1 MPDPF
6 RAHIDLSIAD
16 PDLQVALDGNAEK
29 RIAGRRQAFTSLP
42 DYQER
47 RQRAHAVRADVI
59 ANLDNYLDKFIRHAE
74 ENGFSVHRAADGAE
88 AVQIILEISQQNQA
102 KLIAKSKTMV
112 SEEINLNHLLEAAG
126 LRVVETDLGEFIVQI
141 RGEKPSHIITPAVHL
156 RRGQVGQTF
165 HEKLGVPLTDSIPE
179 MTSVARKTLR
189 EVFLTADIGL
199 SGVNFGVVENGTV
212 CVMTNEGNG
221 RMVTTVPPVHIALM
235 GMERLVPSMDDLAL
249 MMSLLPRSATGQK
262 MTVYASLLK
271 GPRGEDDA
279 DGPTQRHLVLVD
291 NGRSKLRTSTLAE
304 ILYCIR
310 CGACL
315 NACPVFREIGGHA
328 YVDAKGMGAAYTGP
342 MGSVLSPALFG
353 QAEFS
358 HLARASSLCGACKEA
373 CPVDI
378 DLPKLL
384 IRVRSGGLQIETR
397 HTPKNVPF
405 SLNLGLR
412 MFAWAAKSAWRYH
425 AAQRMLGI
433 FGRLAAPSS
442 EWIKLPALTGWG
454 YSKDFPRPAQRPF
467 HDQLPSGETSPLAA
481 PAHVQPVQGA
491 KTAQAAEIPNPDP
504 SLAERVARFDTEL
517 TALEGKFICVMQA
530 ELVQKVWALLHER
543 KITSIIAWEADRL
556 PVGLLDGLVEKG
568 IQVTHTP
575 DPKVEAGLTGALAGV
590 AETGTLVLPG
600 GKGRPLTTSLL
611 PQLHIAVLRAENILP
626 DMAAALKLPEL
637 RQCAAAALVSG
648 PSRTAD
654 IEMTLTLGVHGPRDV
669 TVFCLVD

>member
-1 MPDPF
+1 MPDEF
-6 RAHIDLSIAD
+6 HAHIDISIAD

-29 RIAGRRQAFTSLP
+29 RMAGRRQAFATIP

-59 ANLDNYLDKFIRHAE
+59 ANLDDYLFEFIRHVE
-74 ENGFSVHRAADGAE
+74 DNGFVVHRAADGAQ
-88 AVQIILEISQQNQA
+88 AVQIILEIIQQNQA
-102 KLIAKSKTMV
+102 KLVAKSKTMV

-165 HEKLGVPLTDSIPE
+165 HDKLGVPLTDSIPE

-199 SGVNFGVVENGTV
+199 SGVNFGVIENGTI

-235 GMERLVPSMDDLAL
+235 GMERLVPTMDDLAL

-271 GPRGEDDA
+271 GPRGEEDA

-291 NGRSKLRTSTLAE
+291 NGRSKLRSSALAE

-328 YVDAKGMGAAYTGP
+328 YVDVKGAGGAYTGP

-384 IRVRSGGLQIETR
+384 LRVRAGGLKIETQ
-397 HTPKNVPF
+397 HTPKNVPL

-412 MFAWAAKSAWRYH
+412 MFTWAAKSPWRYH
-425 AAQRMLGI
+425 TAQRLLGI
-433 FGRLAAPSS
+433 FGRVAAPASG
-442 EWIKLPALTGWG
+442 WIKLPALTGWG
-454 YSKDFPRPAQRPF
+454 YSKDFPSPAQRPF
-467 HDQLPSGETSPLAA
+467 HDQFSLGEVEVKDSSFHVHQLPDIEAK
-481 PAHVQPVQGA
+481 QP
-491 KTAQAAEIPNPDP
+491 TPIPSRAL
-504 SLAERVARFDTEL
+504 SLAERVARFDAEL
-517 TALEGKFICVMQA
+517 TALEGIFICAKQA
-530 ELVQKVWALLHER
+530 ELAQKILTLLSDR
-543 KITSIIAWEADRL
+543 KITSILAWEADRL
-556 PVGLLDGLVEKG
+556 PVGLLACLKEKG
-568 IQVTHTP
+568 IKVTHTP

-590 AETGTLVLPG
+590 ADTGTLVLPG
-600 GKGRPLTTSLL
+600 GKGRPLTASLL
-611 PQLHIAVLRAENILP
+611 PLLHIAVLKAEDILP
-626 DMAAALKLPEL
+626 NMASALKLPGL

-669 TVFCLVD
+669 VVFCLVD